1 LTFNFAPLEVTI
13 ARMSS
18 WVRNASF
25 RVLILVLLGTLFA
38 PTASAGFSQ
47 LYVFGDSLSDVGNVQ
62 AATTALSPLAPI
74 TPGPYYFNG
83 RFSNGAN
90 YVEALSNG
98 LGLGAVTPSTA
109 GGNDYAYGG
118 ALATGTA
125 FPTSLVVQ
133 DVDDQV
139 TQYLGAHPVSN
150 ANALYLVYAGNN
162 DVLSNPSGVTAA
174 ANSIAASIGRLY
186 DAGARKVLAPNLP
199 LLGLVPQNN
208 GKPAN
213 AAAANTATLQFNS
226 ALSTALNQLQWSL
239 ADLTIYRLDVAALFA
254 NIIANPA
261 SVGLTNVKD
270 SAAPGLE
277 PGDQTYDT
285 SLLVPNPDQYL
296 FWDDLHP
303 TRAGPLLLGNAAL
316 AAVPE
321 PSTIILIFVAGAGFL
336 SKRRTKSTPV

>member
-1 LTFNFAPLEVTI
+1 
-13 ARMSS
+13 M
-18 WVRNASF
+18 
-25 RVLILVLLGTLFA
+25 LILPGLCSLS
-38 PTASAGFSQ
+38 ASAAFSQ

-74 TPGPYYFNG
+74 TPGPFYFNG

-90 YVEALSNG
+90 YVETLSNG
-98 LGLGAVTPSTA
+98 LGLGAVTPSSA

-139 TQYLGAHPVSN
+139 TQYLGAHPAGN

-199 LLGLVPQNN
+199 LLGLIPQNN
-208 GKPAN
+208 GNPAN
-213 AAAANTATLQFNS
+213 AAAANAATVQFNS
-226 ALSTALNQLQWSL
+226 ALATALNQLQASH
-239 ADLTIYRLDVAALFA
+239 ADLTIYRLDVAGLFA
-254 NIIANPA
+254 NIIANPG
-261 SVGLTNVKD
+261 SVGLSNVQD
-270 SAAPGLE
+270 SAAPGLS
-277 PGDQTYDT
+277 PGDQSYDT
-285 SLLVPNPDQYL
+285 SQLVANPDQYL

-303 TRAGPLLLGNAAL
+303 TRAGHLLLGQAAL

-321 PSTIILIFVAGAGFL
+321 PSSIAMICVVGVGLL
-336 SKRRTKSTPV
+336 RRRRVV

>member
-1 LTFNFAPLEVTI
+1 
-13 ARMSS
+13 MSS

-25 RVLILVLLGTLFA
+25 RVLILVLLGALFSL
-38 PTASAGFSQ
+38 PASAAFSQ

-62 AATTALSPLAPI
+62 AATTALAPLAPI

-90 YVEALSNG
+90 YVETLSSG
-98 LGLGAVTPSTA
+98 LGLGAVTPSSA

-139 TQYLGAHPVSN
+139 TQYLSAHPAGN

-199 LLGLVPQNN
+199 LLSLVPQNN
-208 GKPAN
+208 GNPAN
-213 AAAANTATLQFNS
+213 AAAANAATIQFNS
-226 ALSTALNQLQWSL
+226 ALATALNQLQASH
-239 ADLTIYRLDVAALFA
+239 ADLTIYRLDVAGLFA

-261 SVGLTNVKD
+261 SVGLTNVTN

-277 PGDQTYDT
+277 PGDQSYNTT
-285 SLLVPNPDQYL
+285 LLVANPDQYL

-303 TRAGPLLLGNAAL
+303 TRAGHLLLGQAAL

-321 PSTIILIFVAGAGFL
+321 PSSTVMVLLVVVGLLGT
-336 SKRRTKSTPV
+336 RRMKSSTPF